1 MLVPFLIMLREGLEA
16 ALIVGI
22 IASYLRQTGRGAWMP
37 AVWIGIFLAAA
48 LALLLGAGL
57 QFASAEFPQRQQ
69 ELFEAAVGLVA
80 VGVLTWMV
88 FWMRRAAQ
96 GMRQQLTGALD
107 DAFASGRRHTY
118 ALIGMVFLAVAREG
132 LESIFFLMAVFQQS
146 SDADAPLGALLG
158 ILFSVIAGLAF
169 YRGSLRLNLRHFFR
183 FTGLFILLVA
193 AGLFAGSVRALH
205 EAGLWN
211 HAQQVVFDLSGW
223 LPLDTPVGSVFAGVF
238 GYQPAPT
245 VSEAIAYLAYLVI
258 ALAAFFWPRQATSPT
273 TRPAEP
279 AKGQLGQ

>member
-16 ALIVGI
+16 ALVVGI

-48 LALLLGAGL
+48 LALFVGAGL

-69 ELFEAAVGLVA
+69 ELFEALVGFLA

-88 FWMRRAAQ
+88 MWMRRAAS
-96 GMRQQLTGALD
+96 GMRRELTRSLD
-107 DAFASGRRHTY
+107 RAFGSGRRHTY

-132 LESIFFLMAVFQQS
+132 LESIFFLLAVFQQS
-146 SDADAPLGALLG
+146 SSSAAPLGALLG
-158 ILFSVIAGLAF
+158 LVVAAVAGLAL
-169 YRGSLRLNLRHFFR
+169 YRGSLKLPLAHFFR
-183 FTGLFILLVA
+183 LTGLFILLVA

-211 HAQQVVFDLSGW
+211 HAQDVVFDLSDR
-223 LPLDTPVGSVFAGVF
+223 LPLDTPLGSLFSGIF

-245 VSEAIAYLAYLVI
+245 VSEVVAYIGYLAVASWLLWLVPSSPR
-258 ALAAFFWPRQATSPT
+258 ASAAIQPRHRRA
-273 TRPAEP
+273 
-279 AKGQLGQ
+279 